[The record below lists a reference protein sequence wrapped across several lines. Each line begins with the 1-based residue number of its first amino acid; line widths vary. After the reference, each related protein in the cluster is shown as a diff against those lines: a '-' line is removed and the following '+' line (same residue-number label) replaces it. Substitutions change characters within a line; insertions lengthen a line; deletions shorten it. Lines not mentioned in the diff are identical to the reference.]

1 MPRIKPSPAEQRRQT
16 FRSIMRYNADRMGLT
31 TDEKTAKYLG
41 ISPQLYSYRMRH
53 LSAWSYEDL
62 CNIFKKLRF
71 SQSDIEEMFKN

>member
-1 MPRIKPSPAEQRRQT
+1 
-16 FRSIMRYNADRMGLT
+16 MGLT
-31 TDEKTAKYLG
+31 TDKKIAKYLG

-71 SQSDIEEMFKN
+71 SQSDIETLFKN

>member
-1 MPRIKPSPAEQRRQT
+1 MTLEFLSTPSGWRAT
-16 FRSIMRYNADRMGLT
+16 NADRMGLT

-71 SQSDIEEMFKN
+71 SQSDIETLFKN